1 MKIIYVLLAMFLAFA
16 PANAKDWKALW
27 ITTDRCQSISNTWLC
42 YHKSVELPA
51 PDGTPVYADIA
62 VDSKYWM

>member
-1 MKIIYVLLAMFLAFA
+1 MKIIYLFFVMFLAFT
-16 PANAKDWKALW
+16 PAKAKDWKALW
-27 ITTDRCQSISNTWLC
+27 ITSDRCQSKTNSWIC

-62 VDSKYWM
+62 VDSK